1 MFCTCFITV
10 YIVLHSVEDAG
21 IIGQYPTVV
30 WGVLLLEISALKP
43 LHPGILCLSGLWNAM
58 LASNSVLGDN
68 LRRYRAE
75 SMLLTLDRRG
85 FALLCQSSLILF
97 KKGGLGP
104 NWLAR

>member
-10 YIVLHSVEDAG
+10 YIVLYSVEDAG

-30 WGVLLLEISALKP
+30 WGALLLEISALKP
-43 LHPGILCLSGLWNAM
+43 LHPGILCSSGLRNVM
-58 LASNSVLGDN
+58 LASNSVLEDD
-68 LRRYRAE
+68 LRRYHAE

-97 KKGGLGP
+97 KKQLTAGLLP
-104 NWLAR
+104 